1 MPQTSLY
8 ICILTLILDAKIN
21 GRAFLSLNES
31 RLERSGVSLG
41 FQCTLIDI
49 IENLVRDIQLSG
61 YVKQCNL
68 LAWYRL
74 YTEGEPTS
82 CRVSICG
89 SRLSTSYQQNEGY
102 V

>member
-1 MPQTSLY
+1 M
-8 ICILTLILDAKIN
+8 ILDAKIT
-21 GRAFLSLNES
+21 GRALLSLTES

-49 IENLVRDIQLSG
+49 IENLVRDIQISG
-61 YVKQCNL
+61 YVNLKQCGL
-68 LAWYRL
+68 LAWYHL
-74 YTEGEPTS
+74 YTEGEPAS

-102 V
+102 ITNIVMVHS